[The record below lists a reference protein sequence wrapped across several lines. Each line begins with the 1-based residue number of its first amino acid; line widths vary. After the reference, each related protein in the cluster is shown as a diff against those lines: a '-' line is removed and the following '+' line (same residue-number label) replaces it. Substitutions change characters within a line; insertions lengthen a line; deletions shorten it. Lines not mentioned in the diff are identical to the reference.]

1 MTQYH
6 DLPYIKL
13 VKDVLTHGIH
23 KTDRTGVGTKSV
35 FGRQMTFDLSDG
47 TIPLLTTKKM
57 HWPSIIHELLWYI
70 SGSGNVKYLQENG
83 VRIWNEWA
91 DENGDLG
98 PVYGV
103 QWRAWQGKVIS
114 AVPAVTYRA
123 GGQPHDVCDI
133 QYEYIDQLAQ
143 LVENIKHNPDSR
155 RLMVSAWNVGYLQ
168 DMALPPC
175 HFEFQCWTEP
185 MSLKERVY
193 EASKRWNV
201 ADMFETNATPDVM
214 HAAMDSVEVP
224 RSRLSMMLNMRSND
238 VGLGNP
244 FNIAQYSI
252 LLRMLCE
259 VTNCSPG
266 KFTWTGGD
274 THIYTHNNPELD
286 PLLDHVPML
295 LKQIKLPPFPSPTMS
310 FARKITNIDDF
321 KFEDFV
327 LHDYT
332 SHPGIK
338 MKVAV

>member
-1 MTQYH
+1 MTKYH
-6 DLPYIKL
+6 DIPYLNL
-13 VKDVLTHGIH
+13 VKDVLAHGVK
-23 KTDRTGVGTKSV
+23 KTDRTGVGTISV

-103 QWRAWQGKVIS
+103 QWRNWNGD
-114 AVPAVTYRA
+114 
-123 GGQPHDVCDI
+123 G
-133 QYEYIDQLAQ
+133 IDQLAQ
-143 LVENIKHNPDSR
+143 LVDGIIHNPDSR
-155 RLMVSAWNVGYLQ
+155 RLMVTAWNPSQLK

-185 MSLKERVY
+185 VELKDRVY
-193 EASKRWNV
+193 EASKTFYMED
-201 ADMFETNATPDVM
+201 AMELSPSELEAT
-214 HAAMDSVEVP
+214 MDEINIP
-224 RSRLSMMLNMRSND
+224 RTRLSMMLNMRSND

-259 VTNCSPG
+259 VTGCLPG
-266 KFTWTGGD
+266 KFIWTGGD
-274 THIYTHNNPELD
+274 THIYTHNNPDLD
-286 PLLDHVPML
+286 PELNHVP
-295 LKQIKLPPFPSPTMS
+295 KLQEQLTRPPFPSPKLS
-310 FARKITNIDDF
+310 FARKITSIDDF

-327 LHDYT
+327 LCDYQC
-332 SHPGIK
+332 HPGIK

>member
-1 MTQYH
+1 MTSKQQYH
-6 DLPYIKL
+6 DIQYLKL
-13 VKDVLTHGIH
+13 VKDVLHSGVL
-23 KTDRTGVGTKSV
+23 KTDRTGVGTIAV

-57 HWPSIIHELLWYI
+57 HIPSIIHELLWYI
-70 SGSGNVKYLQENG
+70 SGSGNIKYLQENG

-91 DENGDLG
+91 DENGELG

-103 QWRAWQGKVIS
+103 QWRNWNNDG
-114 AVPAVTYRA
+114 
-123 GGQPHDVCDI
+123 
-133 QYEYIDQLAQ
+133 IDQLAN
-143 LVENIKHNPDSR
+143 LINDIKHNPDSR
-155 RLMVSAWNVGYLQ
+155 RLMVTAWNPSQLK

-185 MSLKERVY
+185 LTLKERVG
-193 EASKRWNV
+193 EASKHWNV

-214 HAAMDSVEVP
+214 HAAMDSAEVP
-224 RSRLSMMLNMRSND
+224 RLRLSLMLNMRSND

-259 VTNCSPG
+259 VTNCLPG

-274 THIYTHNNPELD
+274 THIYTHDNPDLD
-286 PLLDHVPML
+286 PLLNHVPML
-295 LKQIKLPPFPSPTMS
+295 KGQLTRPVRPSPTLQ
-310 FARKITNIDDF
+310 FARKVTNIDDF
-321 KFEDFV
+321 KFEDFIIEGY
-327 LHDYT
+327 DP
-332 SHPGIK
+332 HPAIK